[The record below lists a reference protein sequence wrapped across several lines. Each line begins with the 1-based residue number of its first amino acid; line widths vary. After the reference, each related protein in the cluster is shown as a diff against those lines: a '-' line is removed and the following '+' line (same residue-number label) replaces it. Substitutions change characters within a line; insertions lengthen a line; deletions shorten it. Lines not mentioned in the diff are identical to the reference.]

1 MDFELPADD
10 DPRRQAVRAWLT
22 EHPSPS
28 GRQLAEAGYVA
39 PHWPSPWG
47 LDADPIH
54 QLVIDDE
61 LRRAGVHLFDTAP
74 LYGSGLSE
82 TRLGRALAGV
92 PRDAFQ
98 VQTKVGRLLVEGGA
112 GQPIFVGAPALIPV
126 YDFSADG
133 VRRSLDA
140 SLERLGLDRV
150 DSLLLHDPDDHWEQA
165 IGEAYPALERL
176 RADGVVRRIGAGM
189 NQSALLA
196 RFAGETDLDVVMM
209 GGGLTLLD
217 DSALDELVP
226 AAGGRAVLAAA
237 PFNSGVLAGGDTFF
251 YGPIPAWVRG
261 KVKALR
267 AVCDRFDV
275 PLAAAAL
282 QYPLRHVE
290 AVVVG
295 SRSPEE
301 VVENER
307 LAHLP
312 LPPELWQELGFAGL
326 VRSG

>member
-1 MDFELPADD
+1 MHAAL
-10 DPRRQAVRAWLT
+10 
-22 EHPSPS
+22 
-28 GRQLAEAGYVA
+28 GAGT
-39 PHWPSPWG
+39 
-47 LDADPIH
+47 
-54 QLVIDDE
+54 
-61 LRRAGVHLFDTAP
+61 RLFDTAP

-82 TRLGRALAGV
+82 ERLGRALAGV
-92 PRDAFQ
+92 RRDSFE

-112 GQPIFVGAPALIPV
+112 GQPIFVGAPPLSPV
-126 YDFSADG
+126 FDFSSDG

-176 RADGVVRRIGAGM
+176 RDEGVVSRIGAGM
-189 NQSALLA
+189 NQSAMLA
-196 RFAGETDLDVVMM
+196 RFARETDMDVFMVA
-209 GGGLTLLD
+209 GECTLLD
-217 DSALDELVP
+217 DAALDELVP
-226 AAGGRAVLAAA
+226 AAGGRTVLAAA
-237 PFNSGVLAGGDTFF
+237 VFNSGVLAGGDTFF
-251 YGPIPAWVRG
+251 YGPIPDWVRD
-261 KVKALR
+261 KVAALR

-307 LAHLP
+307 LVHLP

>member
-1 MDFELPADD
+1 MAEE
-10 DPRRQAVRAWLT
+10 QAHATVRA
-22 EHPSPS
+22 
-28 GRQLAEAGYVA
+28 A
-39 PHWPSPWG
+39 
-47 LDADPIH
+47 LD
-54 QLVIDDE
+54 V
-61 LRRAGVHLFDTAP
+61 GVRLFDTAP

-82 TRLGRALAGV
+82 ERLGRALAGV
-92 PRDAFQ
+92 ARDRFE

-112 GQPIFVGAPALIPV
+112 GQPIFVGAPPLSPV
-126 YDFSADG
+126 FDFSADG

-140 SLERLGLDRV
+140 SLDRLGLDRV

-165 IGEAYPALERL
+165 IGEAYSAIEQL
-176 RADGVVRRIGAGM
+176 RAEGVVSRIGAGM
-189 NQSALLA
+189 NQSAMLA
-196 RFAGETDLDVVMM
+196 RFARETDMDVFMIA
-209 GGGLTLLD
+209 GELTLLD
-217 DSALDELVP
+217 DTALEELVP
-226 AAGGRAVLAAA
+226 AAGGRMVLAAA